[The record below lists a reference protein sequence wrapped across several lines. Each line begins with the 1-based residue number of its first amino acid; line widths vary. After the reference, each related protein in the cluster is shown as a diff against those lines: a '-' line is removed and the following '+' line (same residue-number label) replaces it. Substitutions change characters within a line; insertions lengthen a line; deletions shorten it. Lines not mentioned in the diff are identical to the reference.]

1 MRFLRIPAASTV
13 ICLFLALVTL
23 DSCGQNSENSGA
35 NRQAFR
41 QSNPQF
47 APLFE
52 SGIRTVYNDFN
63 VAGEFLFA
71 VVDENGLAYSYVLN
85 DDILNGR
92 ASTVDENSPIYV
104 ASQTKAF
111 TGTLLSI
118 LNEEGIID
126 LDKSIRVHL
135 PELTLQDSVDTEQ
148 ITVRRLLN
156 HTHGIHGTPFI
167 WKTAFLG
174 YGGTNRELID
184 DLNADFLYDPSGRF
198 RYSNAGP
205 IIAGMIVD
213 AVTGNSWKDE
223 MKKRIFLPLDM
234 KNTSTNVSDYEINT
248 IVPSLTVTKNNEV
261 FYSGFDKEDLTMH
274 AAGGILSTINDLA
287 KWLRA
292 NINHDER
299 ILKTKRSW
307 EAMHEATTTQ
317 DRMYFTSH
325 RFAYSLGWDITA
337 YRGDTILSR
346 FGGYG
351 GISFHASFIPARKT
365 GVIAFSN
372 DSRAVRLPH
381 LAANYA
387 YNLLKKTPDAGDVF
401 ESEKKMFAENFE
413 RNSNQPLPAEN
424 DRLKPNAA
432 NDGLVGHY
440 VNDVG
445 WPDIEIQRAD
455 SVYLMR
461 WGVLEGAV
469 YAIPDPEQP
478 YIGAL
483 GVLDRTFAVHDGSLF
498 TGSLK
503 YSREEKKE
511 QGR

>member
-1 MRFLRIPAASTV
+1 MRIIRIPSASTLL
-13 ICLFLALVTL
+13 CLLLPFVTF
-23 DSCGQNSENSGA
+23 DSCGPNGENAEA
-35 NRQAFR
+35 NQQAFG

-47 APLFE
+47 APHFE
-52 SGIRTVYNDFN
+52 AGIRNVYKDFN
-63 VAGEFLFA
+63 VSGDFLFA
-71 VVDENGLAYSYVLN
+71 LVDENGLAYSYVLN

-92 ASTVDENSPIYV
+92 RSTVDENSPIYV

-126 LDKSIRVHL
+126 LDKSLHEYL
-135 PELTLQDSVDTEQ
+135 PELTLQDSVDTDQ

-156 HTHGIHGTPFI
+156 HTHGINSTPFI
-167 WKTAFLG
+167 WKTSFLG
-174 YGGTNRELID
+174 YGGTDRELID

-205 IIAGMIVD
+205 IIAAMIVD
-213 AVTGNSWKDE
+213 AVTGNSWKEE
-223 MKKRIFLPLDM
+223 MKKRIFLPLEM
-234 KNTSTNVSDYEINT
+234 MNTSTNVSDFDKNT
-248 IVPSLTVTKNNEV
+248 IVPSLTVTKNNVV
-261 FYSGFDKEDLTMH
+261 FYSGFDKDDLTMN

-299 ILKTKRSW
+299 ILKTQRSW
-307 EAMHEATTTQ
+307 EGMHEPTTSQ
-317 DRMYFTSH
+317 DRMYFTTH
-325 RFAYSLGWDITA
+325 RFAYSLGWDITD

-351 GISFHASFIPARKT
+351 GISFHASFIPARKI
-365 GVIAFSN
+365 GIIAFSN

-381 LAANYA
+381 LAADYA
-387 YNLLKKTPDAGDVF
+387 YNLMKKAPDAGDVF

-413 RNSNQPLPAEN
+413 RNSNGPLPEPEN
-424 DRLKPNAA
+424 RLTPNAA
-432 NDGLVGHY
+432 NDELTGHF
-440 VNDVG
+440 VNASG
-445 WPDIEIQRAD
+445 WPDIEIEITD
-455 SVYLMR
+455 SAYLMR
-461 WGVLEGAV
+461 WGVLEGPV
-469 YAIPDPEQP
+469 YAIQDPDQP

-483 GVLDRTFAVHDGSLF
+483 GVLDRTFTVRDDSLF

-503 YSREEKKE
+503 YSRREKLE
-511 QGR
+511 